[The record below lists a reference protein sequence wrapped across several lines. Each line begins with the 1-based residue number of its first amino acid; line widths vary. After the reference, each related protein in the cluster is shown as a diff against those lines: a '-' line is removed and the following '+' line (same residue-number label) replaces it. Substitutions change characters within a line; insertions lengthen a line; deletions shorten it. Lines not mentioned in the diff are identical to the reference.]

1 MKGSVRATRR
11 RLALCGAA
19 AVVHLATLGSGLV
32 VAQGARQQT
41 IAGRVTDAVSGAPV
55 EAAQIRVLGTTL
67 GAVADG
73 DGRYTIRGVPA
84 GTIELR
90 ALRVG
95 YAEQKR
101 SVTIE
106 AGGTATV
113 DFTMRA
119 VSIQLAPVVTTAT
132 GQERRVEVGNDI
144 VQIKA
149 SEIVEQAPVT
159 NVGDLLV
166 AKAPGVQVLPGATT
180 GAGARVRIRGTS
192 SLSLSNEP
200 IYVIDGIRMES
211 SVNSAS
217 RSTGG
222 TIPARTGDLNP
233 DEIESIEI
241 VKGPSAATL
250 YGTDAA
256 NGVIVIRTKRGVA
269 GPTQWAAYVEQ
280 GAIADRNPWP
290 LNWTSYGTT
299 PAGDRVI
306 NCFNHFVAAGA
317 CRRDSTLTYTPARD
331 PETRPFTTGYRQQ
344 YGLQAQGGT
353 ERIRYFT
360 SGEWEDETG
369 IAKMP
374 DVDRASFAARG
385 IPILDRWKR
394 PNDYWR
400 GSARTNV
407 EVMLSPKADASL
419 SAGYT
424 NSRLNLPQM
433 DNNIT
438 GWTAGVL
445 GGQGRKYPAVAN
457 TPDTLYGFYAFRPG
471 DQFQDEWS
479 QSIDRF
485 IGSANASWRPANWLA
500 LRGNFG
506 VDLTSRVETD
516 LCRFDTCA
524 DFSTYREGFKI
535 DNRSHF
541 HQWTADVSG
550 TGNFQIVPT
559 LESKTTVGLQFFRN
573 LFDRNGTNS
582 AKLPPGAT
590 SVTAGSV
597 PNGAPTTT
605 FGEQS
610 DDSRTLGAFV
620 EQSLAWRDRLFVTGA
635 LRADQNSAFG
645 TDFRT
650 ALYPKVSASWV
661 ASDESFFPQV
671 SWLNQ
676 VRLRAAYGASG
687 RQPNPTDALQYFDV
701 ASVRLGSQE
710 FPGVIFRAL
719 GNTELKPERSAELEA
734 GFDVAAINNR
744 VNFQFTYYDK
754 VSRDALVS
762 RVLPPSSG
770 AGTTDLNSVRFENLG
785 KVRNAGAEAQL
796 SAQVIDRRQLAWDFT
811 ISASHN
817 ENKLVDLGNVPPI
830 IGTTIRQIEGYPMNG
845 YWARPIVGWDDADD
859 NGILSTSEVQIGPTP
874 VFLGYSIPKT
884 EVSVTNGLDFL
895 NQRLRVRALVDYKGG
910 HRLYNNTERIRCQS
924 FGNCRG
930 LNDPTASFEEQA
942 TAVAAAGLTTPTF
955 AGFIEK
961 ADFVRLREISL
972 TVTPP
977 ERYAGMLRARRLS
990 ATVAARN
997 LWVSSKYSGLDPEA
1011 NYGQTDVPTDFLG
1024 VAPPTYVT
1032 LRLNLGF

>member
-1 MKGSVRATRR
+1 M
-11 RLALCGAA
+11 
-19 AVVHLATLGSGLV
+19 VHLATLAALPLD
-32 VAQGARQQT
+32 AQATRQST
-41 IAGRVTDAVSGAPV
+41 ITGRVTDAVSGAPV

-73 DGRYTIRGVPA
+73 EGRYTIRGVPA
-84 GTIELR
+84 GTVEVR

-101 SVTIE
+101 AITVE
-106 AGGTATV
+106 AGATTTA
-113 DFTMRA
+113 DFTMRP

-144 VQIKA
+144 VELKA
-149 SEIVEQAPVT
+149 SEIVREAPVS

-180 GAGARVRIRGTS
+180 GAGSRVRIRGTS

-200 IYVIDGIRMES
+200 IYVIDGVRMES

-217 RSTGG
+217 RATGG

-233 DEIESIEI
+233 DEIEAIEI

-256 NGVIVIRTKRGVA
+256 NGVIVIRTKRGIA
-269 GPTQWAAYVEQ
+269 GPAVWSAYMEQ

-290 LNWTSYGTT
+290 LNWTSYGST
-299 PAGDRVI
+299 PAGADVV
-306 NCFNHFVAAGA
+306 NCFNHFVASGD
-317 CRRDSTLTYTPARD
+317 CTRDSTLTYTPARD

-344 YGLQAQGGT
+344 YGLQVQGGS
-353 ERIRYFT
+353 ERVRYFA
-360 SGEWEDETG
+360 SGEWEDEVG

-374 DVDRASFAARG
+374 DVDRQWFGARG
-385 IPILDRWKR
+385 IPVLDRWKR

-400 GSARTNV
+400 GSARSNV
-407 EVMLSPKADASL
+407 ELTLSPKADASL

-424 NSRLNLPQM
+424 NSKLNLPQM

-445 GGQGRKYPAVAN
+445 GGQGRKYPATTN
-457 TPDTLYGFYAFRPG
+457 SPDTLYGFYAYRPG
-471 DQFQDEWS
+471 EQFQDEWS

-485 IGSANASWRPANWLA
+485 IGSANTNWRPLTWLA

-506 VDLTSRVETD
+506 LDYTSRVETD
-516 LCRFDTCA
+516 LCRFETCA
-524 DFSTYREGFKI
+524 NFSTYREGFKI

-550 TGNFQIVPT
+550 TANFQIIPT
-559 LESKTTVGLQFFRN
+559 LASKSTVGVQYFRN

-605 FGEQS
+605 FGEVT

-620 EQSLAWRDRLFVTGA
+620 EQSLAWRDRLFLTGA

-645 TDFRT
+645 QDFRT

-661 ASDESFFPQV
+661 TSDEAFFPQMT
-671 SWLNQ
+671 WLNQ
-676 VRLRAAYGASG
+676 LRLRAAYGASG
-687 RQPNPTDALQYFDV
+687 RQPNPTDALQYYDV
-701 ASVRLGSQE
+701 APVRLGGAE
-710 FPGVIFRAL
+710 FPGVVFRAI
-719 GNTELKPERSAELEA
+719 GNKELKPERSAEVEA
-734 GFDVAAINNR
+734 GFDVAALGNR
-744 VNFQFTYYDK
+744 LNFQFTYYDK
-754 VSRDALVS
+754 ISRDALIS

-796 SAQVIDRRQLAWDFT
+796 SAQVVDREPIAWDFT

-817 ENKLVDLGNVPPI
+817 ENKLVDLGDVPPI

-845 YWARPIVGWDDADD
+845 YWQRPIVGWDDADED
-859 NGILSTSEVQIGPTP
+859 GVLSASEIDVGATP
-874 VFLGYSIPKT
+874 VFMGYSIPKT
-884 EVSVTNGLDFL
+884 EVSVTNGFDFL
-895 NQRLRVRALVDYKGG
+895 NRRLRVRALVDYKGG
-910 HRLYNNTERIRCQS
+910 HKLYNNTERIRCQS

-930 LNDPTASFEEQA
+930 LNDPRASLEDQA
-942 TAVAAAGLTTPTF
+942 AAVAAAGLTTPTF
-955 AGFIEK
+955 AGFIED
-961 ADFVRLREISL
+961 AEFVRLREISL

-977 ERYAGMLRARRLS
+977 DRFAGYLRARRLS
-990 ATVAARN
+990 ATIAARN
-997 LWVSSKYSGLDPEA
+997 LAVWTKYKGLDPEA
-1011 NYGQTDVPTDFLG
+1011 NYGQNDVPTDFLG
-1024 VAPPTYVT
+1024 VAPPTYLT
-1032 LRLNLGF
+1032 FRLNVGF

>member
-1 MKGSVRATRR
+1 MKEAVTATRR
-11 RLALCGAA
+11 RLALVAA
-19 AVVHLATLGSGLV
+19 VAVVHLAALGSQTLG
-32 VAQGARQQT
+32 AQAARQST
-41 IAGRVTDAVSGAPV
+41 ITGRVTDVASGAPV

-67 GAVADG
+67 GALADA

-84 GTIELR
+84 GTVELR

-101 SVTIE
+101 AI
-106 AGGTATV
+106 TAEPGATTTA

-149 SEIVEQAPVT
+149 SEIAQETQVS

-180 GAGARVRIRGTS
+180 GAGSRVRIRGTS

-200 IYVIDGIRMES
+200 IYIIDGIRMES

-269 GPTQWAAYVEQ
+269 GPAQWSAYVEQ
-280 GAIADRNPWP
+280 GAIQDRNPWP
-290 LNWTSYGTT
+290 LNWSSYGTT
-299 PAGDRVI
+299 SAGQAVL
-306 NCFNHFVAAGA
+306 NCFNHFVASGA
-317 CRRDSTLTYTPARD
+317 CVRDSTLTYTPAND
-331 PETRPFTTGYRQQ
+331 PETTQIGTGYRQQ
-344 YGLQAQGGT
+344 YGLQVQGGS
-353 ERIRYFT
+353 ERIRYFA
-360 SGEWEDETG
+360 SGEWEDELG

-374 DVDRASFAARG
+374 SVDRVSFAARG
-385 IPILDRWKR
+385 IPVSDRWKR

-407 EVMLSPKADASL
+407 EIMLSPKADASL

-424 NSRLNLPQM
+424 NSNLNLPQM

-445 GGQGRKYPAVAN
+445 GGLGRKYPATTN
-457 TPDTLYGFYAFRPG
+457 SPDTLYGFYAFRPG

-485 IGSANASWRPANWLA
+485 IGSANANWRPLNWLA

-506 VDLTSRVETD
+506 VDMTNRVESD

-535 DNRSHF
+535 NNRSNF

-550 TGNFQIVPT
+550 TANFQVIPT
-559 LESKTTVGLQFFRN
+559 LASKTTLGVQFFRN
-573 LFDRNGTNS
+573 LFDRNGANS

-605 FGEQS
+605 FGEVT

-661 ASDESFFPQV
+661 ASDEGFFPQFA
-671 SWLNQ
+671 WLNQ
-676 VRLRAAYGASG
+676 LRLRAAYGASG
-687 RQPNPTDALQYFDV
+687 RQPNPTDALQYYDV
-701 ASVRLGSQE
+701 APVRLGGAE
-710 FPGVIFRAL
+710 FPGVVFRAL
-719 GNTELKPERSAELEA
+719 GNKELKPERSAEVEA

-744 VNFQFTYYDK
+744 VNFQLTYYDK
-754 VSRDALVS
+754 ISRDALIS

-770 AGTTDLNSVRFENLG
+770 AGTTNLTSVRFENLG

-796 SAQVIDRRQLAWDFT
+796 SAQVIDRTPFAWDFT

-817 ENKLVDLGNVPPI
+817 ENKLVDLGSVPPI
-830 IGTTIRQIEGYPMNG
+830 IGTTIRQIAGYPMNG
-845 YWARPIVGWDDADD
+845 YWARPILGWNDANSD
-859 NGILSTSEVQIGPTP
+859 GLLSTSEVEIGPDP
-874 VFLGYSIPKT
+874 VFLGYSIPKN
-884 EVSVTNGLDFL
+884 EISVTNGVDFL
-895 NQRLRVRALVDYKGG
+895 NRRLRVRALVDYKGG
-910 HRLYNNTERIRCQS
+910 HKLYNNTERIRCQS
-924 FGNCRG
+924 FGNCVG
-930 LNDPTASFEEQA
+930 LNDPNASFEDQA
-942 TAVAAAGLTTPTF
+942 AAVAAAGITNPTF
-955 AGFIEK
+955 DGFIED
-961 ADFVRLREISL
+961 ADFVRLREVSL
-972 TVTPP
+972 TLTPP

-990 ATVAARN
+990 ATFAARN
-997 LWVSSKYSGLDPEA
+997 LAVWTKYKGLDPEA

-1024 VAPPTYVT
+1024 VAPPTYFTFRV
-1032 LRLNLGF
+1032 NVGF

>member
-1 MKGSVRATRR
+1 MKETVTATRW
-11 RLALCGAA
+11 RLACAVVA
-19 AVVHLATLGSGLV
+19 AVVHLASG
-32 VAQGARQQT
+32 AQALDAQAARQGT
-41 IAGRVTDAVSGAPV
+41 ITGRVTDVVSGAPV

-67 GAVADG
+67 GAVADN
-73 DGRYTIRGVPA
+73 DGRYTIRGVPV
-84 GTIELR
+84 GTHELR

-95 YAEQKR
+95 YSEQKR
-101 SVTIE
+101 AIAVE
-106 AGGTATV
+106 GGATATA

-119 VSIQLAPVVTTAT
+119 VSVQLAPVVTTAT

-144 VQIKA
+144 VELKA
-149 SEIVEQAPVT
+149 TEIVEQAPVT

-211 SVNSAS
+211 TVNSAS

-233 DEIESIEI
+233 DEIEAIEI

-256 NGVIVIRTKRGVA
+256 NGVIVIRTKRGIA
-269 GPTQWAAYVEQ
+269 GAPQWSAYIEQ
-280 GAIADRNPWP
+280 GTIADRNPWP
-290 LNWTSYGTT
+290 LNWTSYGSLPTT
-299 PAGDRVI
+299 GADVI
-306 NCFNHFVAAGA
+306 NCFNHFVAAGD
-317 CRRDSTLTYTPARD
+317 CTRDSTLTYTPAKD
-331 PETRPFTTGYRQQ
+331 PETRPFGLGYRQQ
-344 YGLQAQGGT
+344 YGLQVQGGS
-353 ERIRYFT
+353 ERVRYFA
-360 SGEWEDETG
+360 SGEYEDELG

-374 DVDRASFAARG
+374 KVDQVSFAARG
-385 IPILDRWKR
+385 IPVLDRWKR

-407 EVMLSPKADASL
+407 ELTLSPKIDASL

-457 TPDTLYGFYAFRPG
+457 SPDTLYGFYAFRPG

-485 IGSANASWRPANWLA
+485 IGSANTSWRPATWLA
-500 LRGNFG
+500 MRGNFG
-506 VDLTSRVETD
+506 VDYTSRVETD

-541 HQWTADVSG
+541 HQWTADVSS
-550 TGNFQIVPT
+550 TANFQIIPT
-559 LESKTTVGLQFFRN
+559 LSSKSTLGVQYFRN

-590 SVTAGSV
+590 TVTAGSV

-605 FGEQS
+605 FGEVT
-610 DDSRTLGAFV
+610 DDSRTLGAFF

-645 TDFRT
+645 QDFRT
-650 ALYPKVSASWV
+650 AYYPKVSASWV
-661 ASDESFFPQV
+661 ASDEGFFPQMG
-671 SWLNQ
+671 WLNQ
-676 VRLRAAYGASG
+676 LRLRAAYGASG

-701 ASVRLGSQE
+701 LGVRLGNAE

-719 GNTELKPERSAELEA
+719 GNDELKPERSAELEA
-734 GFDVAAINNR
+734 GFDIAALNNR

-785 KVRNAGAEAQL
+785 KVRNAGAEAMV
-796 SAQVIDRRQLAWDFT
+796 SAQLLDRQAFAWDFS
-811 ISASHN
+811 IAASHN
-817 ENKLVDLGNVPPI
+817 ENKLVDLGDVPPI
-830 IGTTIRQIEGYPMNG
+830 IGTTIRQVNGYPMNG
-845 YWARPIVGWDDADD
+845 YWARPILGWNDADN
-859 NGILSTSEVQIGPTP
+859 NGILSTSEVQIGADPI
-874 VFLGYSIPKT
+874 FRGYSIPQT
-884 EVSVTNGLDFL
+884 EISFTNGFDFL
-895 NQRLRVRALVDYKGG
+895 NRRLRVRALVDYKGG
-910 HRLYNNTERIRCQS
+910 HKLYNNTERIRCQS
-924 FGNCRG
+924 FGNCVG
-930 LNDPTASFEEQA
+930 LNDPNASLEDQA
-942 TAVAAAGLTTPTF
+942 AAVAAAGLTTPTF
-955 AGFIEK
+955 DGFIEE

-977 ERYAGMLRARRLS
+977 DRFAGYLRARRLS
-990 ATVAARN
+990 ATISARN
-997 LWVSSKYSGLDPEA
+997 LAVWSKYKGLDPEA
-1011 NYGQTDVPTDFLG
+1011 NYGQNDVPTDFLG
-1024 VAPPTYVT
+1024 VAPPTYITFRMNV
-1032 LRLNLGF
+1032 GF